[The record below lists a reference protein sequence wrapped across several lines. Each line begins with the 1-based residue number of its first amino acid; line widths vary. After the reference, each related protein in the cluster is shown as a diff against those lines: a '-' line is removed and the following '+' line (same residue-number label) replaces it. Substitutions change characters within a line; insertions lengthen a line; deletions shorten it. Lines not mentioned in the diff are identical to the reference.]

1 MDKKTN
7 AVRIVEAAGI
17 RYGLHPYHYDPEDV
31 SVKKIA
37 AENNLDINQIFKTL
51 VLRTD
56 TKEIVLA
63 LIPGDASLDIKKLAK
78 WHGCKRVELV
88 EVNQLPML
96 TGYVRGACSPIGM
109 KKPFPVYLDEQAQ
122 LHDNILINAGQRG
135 LLMSIKPDSLEQL
148 CELRMADITA

>member
-17 RYGLHPYHYDPEDV
+17 YYGLQPYQYDPEDV
-31 SVKKIA
+31 SVRKIA
-37 AENNLDINQIFKTL
+37 ADNGLDIHQIFKTL

-56 TKEIVLA
+56 TKDIVLA
-63 LIPGDASLDIKKLAK
+63 LIPGDSSLDIKKLAK
-78 WHGCKRVELV
+78 RHGCKWVELV

-122 LHDNILINAGQRG
+122 LHDSIFINAGQRG
-135 LLMSIKPDSLEQL
+135 LLMSISPDSLQRL
-148 CELRMADITA
+148 CALRVADITA